1 MRNLIVGHRRSETE
15 LEILLLVIRSLE
27 HALGL
32 YGAEL
37 AAGITLKSE
46 AYAECLN
53 AVSVCL
59 GTCKHVAHASYLK
72 VEVVERTDCLTV
84 DGYDAVSLSHTHV
97 LSKHSGHYAVNA
109 SLNKRS
115 HERRHRL
122 EHLQQIEVAGH
133 FHSHLLAATQNVSLT
148 CSSQIAEHIST
159 ETLEVALVSSYE
171 DVAVVESESLSL
183 LAELHTKLHV
193 LGLHIVVAPSE
204 EAHGIDEE
212 SEKEVDQYATYHN
225 KEALPSRLRTKLPRL
240 CGLSHLFLVER
251 FVYHARYLAVAAE
264 RHPANAVACFA
275 VLRFELEEVEP
286 GVEEQIELL
295 HSYAEELG
303 EEEVSALMQ

>member
-1 MRNLIVGHRRSETE
+1 M
-15 LEILLLVIRSLE
+15 
-27 HALGL
+27 
-32 YGAEL
+32 
-37 AAGITLKSE
+37 
-46 AYAECLN
+46 
-53 AVSVCL
+53 CL
-59 GTCKHVAHASYLK
+59 GTCKHVAHASYLE
-72 VEVVERTDCLTV
+72 VEVVERSDGLAV
-84 DGYDAVSLSHTHV
+84 NGYDAVALSHSHV
-97 LSKHSGHYAVNA
+97 LSKHAGNYAVNA

-133 FHSHLLAATQNVSLT
+133 VHSHLLAATQNVSLT

-159 ETLEVALVSSYE
+159 ETLEFALVCSYE
-171 DVAVVESESLSL
+171 DVAVAESESLSL
-183 LAELHTKLHV
+183 LAELHAELHV

-204 EAHGIDEE
+204 EAHGVNEE
-212 SEKEVDQYATYHN
+212 SEKEVDQHATYHN
-225 KEALPSRLRTKLPRL
+225 KEALPSRLRPKLPRL

-264 RHPANAVACFA
+264 GQPANAVACFA
-275 VLRFELEEVEP
+275 VLRLKFEEVEP